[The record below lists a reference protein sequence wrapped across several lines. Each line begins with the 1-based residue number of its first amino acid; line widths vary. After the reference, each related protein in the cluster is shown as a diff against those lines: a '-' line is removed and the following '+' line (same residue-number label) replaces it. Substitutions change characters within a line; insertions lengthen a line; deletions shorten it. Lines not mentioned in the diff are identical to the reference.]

1 MLFQWLC
8 IFFRKSPAGSRFLK
22 SLKFT
27 ISWCAEP
34 KPEAWFHFWSQ
45 ISWNLMCA
53 ERKPEITFSHF
64 HCSRIGLL
72 QNQGIGTPT
81 HYAAHFFFLAAVRVP
96 VHNLGFCNTSPV
108 GIVFFGGE
116 NLKSVNAVRTFHLGH
131 QNCHHHF
138 CLFNFEWE
146 TLHYF
151 DSFFALEIFKIA
163 TRQTHVRATFFL
175 QFQDFVTI
183 RIAILAQGFSSDGK
197 IGIPTLGAEHKK
209 KFVLRP

>member
-1 MLFQWLC
+1 MHFSGSPPWEADFWNRWNSQFHDAQNPSQKHGF
-8 IFFRKSPAGSRFLK
+8 IFDHK
-22 SLKFT
+22 
-27 ISWCAEP
+27 IHEIWCAQNASQRSLFRIFVVP
-34 KPEAWFHFWSQ
+34 AWDFLNFKESALPRITPFTFFSCCRAGANTHSWFLQHLTIENRFFW
-45 ISWNLMCA
+45 N
-53 ERKPEITFSHF
+53 
-64 HCSRIGLL
+64 
-72 QNQGIGTPT
+72 
-81 HYAAHFFFLAAVRVP
+81 
-96 VHNLGFCNTSPV
+96 
-108 GIVFFGGE
+108 E
-116 NLKSVNAVRTFHLGH
+116 NLKTVNAVRTFHLGH

-151 DSFFALEIFKIA
+151 DSFFALEISKIA

>member
-1 MLFQWLC
+1 MTGLNSFVLFLNKTTG
-8 IFFRKSPAGSRFLK
+8 ILITSHKKHSPAGTGNIEILAPVNAFSMIMHFFRKSPAGSRFLK

-81 HYAAHFFFLAAVRVP
+81 HYAAHFFFLLP
-96 VHNLGFCNTSPV
+96 WGCQYTFL
-108 GIVFFGGE
+108 VFATPP
-116 NLKSVNAVRTFHLGH
+116 N
-131 QNCHHHF
+131 
-138 CLFNFEWE
+138 WE
-146 TLHYF
+146 
-151 DSFFALEIFKIA
+151 SFFRRWK
-163 TRQTHVRATFFL
+163 
-175 QFQDFVTI
+175 
-183 RIAILAQGFSSDGK
+183 
-197 IGIPTLGAEHKK
+197 PKK
-209 KFVLRP
+209 C

>member
-1 MLFQWLC
+1 MLFQWLS
-8 IFFRKSPAGSRFLK
+8 IFFGSPPREADFWNHWNSQFHDAQNPSQKHGFIFDH
-22 SLKFT
+22 KFHE
-27 ISWCAEP
+27 IWCAQNASQRSLFRIFIVLALDFCRIKESALP
-34 KPEAWFHFWSQ
+34 RITPLTFFSCCRAGASTHSWF
-45 ISWNLMCA
+45 
-53 ERKPEITFSHF
+53 
-64 HCSRIGLL
+64 L
-72 QNQGIGTPT
+72 QHLPIENR
-81 HYAAHFFFLAAVRVP
+81 FFE
-96 VHNLGFCNTSPV
+96 C
-108 GIVFFGGE
+108 E
-116 NLKSVNAVRTFHLGH
+116 NLKSVNAVRVFHLGH

-138 CLFNFEWE
+138 CLFKFEWE

-197 IGIPTLGAEHKK
+197 SGIPTLGAEHKK